1 MHKIN
6 ATLKMTID
14 FDDAHDGKEKEVFDI
29 HYANLFVDGK
39 TLGFDEE
46 EKETCY
52 MTVFR
57 SVNGD

>member
-1 MHKIN
+1 
-6 ATLKMTID
+6 MTID
-14 FDDAHDGKEKEVFDI
+14 FDDAHDGKEKEVFEI

-39 TLGFDEE
+39 TLLGFDEE

>member
-1 MHKIN
+1 
-6 ATLKMTID
+6 MTID

-39 TLGFDEE
+39 TLGFDEDEE